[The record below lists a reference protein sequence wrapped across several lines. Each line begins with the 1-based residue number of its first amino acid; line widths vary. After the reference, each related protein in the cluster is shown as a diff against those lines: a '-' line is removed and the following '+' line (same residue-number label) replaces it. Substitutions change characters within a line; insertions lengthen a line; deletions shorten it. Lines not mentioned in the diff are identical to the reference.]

1 MGFGVCPPTCYTSY
15 LLVRTPQLF
24 ALNSCLDLGWTL
36 GAPTR
41 DVPRPAL
48 RSLRDLRALPT
59 GRFRRCF
66 MWRAQWRDALGV
78 ARQMARRSVSLL
90 LSLCHPLIVRCV
102 RPWPSAGGWQRHPA
116 PRRRRSSSRARSRAA
131 RPPRRQERWQPER
144 RQCDVRI
151 LSRSYMYVKTAQD
164 TPYQPVAF
172 VPLPV
177 RNDQLPS

>member
-24 ALNSCLDLGWTL
+24 ALNSCLELGWTL

-78 ARQMARRSVSLL
+78 ARQMADVLSSGPALGFLGCVFTCGVAQGFMDNALFLRLRDLGGGSGLMGLGRAVMCVSE
-90 LSLCHPLIVRCV
+90 V
-102 RPWPSAGGWQRHPA
+102 RPVGHH
-116 PRRRRSSSRARSRAA
+116 
-131 RPPRRQERWQPER
+131 EH
-144 RQCDVRI
+144 V
-151 LSRSYMYVKTAQD
+151 LMNH
-164 TPYQPVAF
+164 
-172 VPLPV
+172 LP
-177 RNDQLPS
+177 DGLPSLMACHR